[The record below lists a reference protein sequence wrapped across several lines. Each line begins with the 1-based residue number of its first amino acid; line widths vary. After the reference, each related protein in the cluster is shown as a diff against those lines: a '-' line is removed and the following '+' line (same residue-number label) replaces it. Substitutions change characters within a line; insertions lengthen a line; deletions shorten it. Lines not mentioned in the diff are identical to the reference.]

1 MTTIMKPH
9 YGSMKTS
16 VHLRRGRVKRTIALT
31 AVVAPSCWDPFA
43 IARAI
48 GAFAAG
54 VDAGLFGDT
63 TASFVLGAV
72 REAHGTSQSEASC
85 EIEFPPLPEE
95 AFAVLARAMKAS
107 IIGLQRLELREKA
120 REPLLVVK
128 GFDREDERTLPD
140 VPWEVLFAIGDIPQI
155 AVELEDVTAA
165 DSAAQI
171 RELFSTWT
179 TLVGLG
185 AYRGSRLSG
194 SSMAEA
200 WRVDALGEHS
210 VVARFVSLDTEH
222 SAFEALFFGLQ
233 RIHELVPIARVTI
246 TLSASHPTVAVWAGL
261 SAPLVRDKRMNAHC
275 TGARARSDCH
285 ERAEA
290 TALGDRFRLE
300 GKADQL
306 AGDRV
311 LQERTGLVG
320 NTGCFNPAEMVNRR
334 DHIAGQHQRSPVF
347 RPPNGERER
356 THVEA

>member
-1 MTTIMKPH
+1 MKTITKPR
-9 YGSMKTS
+9 YGGMETS
-16 VHLRRGRVKRTIALT
+16 VHLRRGKVKRTIALT
-31 AVVAPSCWDPFA
+31 AVVAPGCWDPFA

-63 TASFVLGAV
+63 TASFVLGQV

-107 IIGLQRLELREKA
+107 IIGLQRLEIREKA
-120 REPLLVVK
+120 SEPLLVVK

-140 VPWEVLFAIGDIPQI
+140 VPWEILFAIGDPPQI

-165 DSAAQI
+165 RAAAQL
-171 RELFSTWT
+171 RELFGIWT
-179 TLVGLG
+179 TLVGVG
-185 AYRGSRLSG
+185 GYRGSRLSG

-200 WRVDALGEHS
+200 WRVDTLGEHS
-210 VVARFVSLDTEH
+210 VVARFVSLDTEY
-222 SAFEALFFGLQ
+222 SAFEALFFALL
-233 RIHELVPIARVTI
+233 RIHELAPIARVTI
-246 TLSASHPTVAVWAGL
+246 TLSASHPTVAAWAAL
-261 SAPLVRDKRMNAHC
+261 SAPLVRDKRMNAC
-275 TGARARSDCH
+275 CADAGTRSDCH
-285 ERAEA
+285 QRAEA
-290 TALGDRFRLE
+290 TAFGDRFRLE

-320 NTGCFNPAEMVNRR
+320 DAGRFNPAEMVNRR

-347 RPPNGERER
+347 RPSNGERER